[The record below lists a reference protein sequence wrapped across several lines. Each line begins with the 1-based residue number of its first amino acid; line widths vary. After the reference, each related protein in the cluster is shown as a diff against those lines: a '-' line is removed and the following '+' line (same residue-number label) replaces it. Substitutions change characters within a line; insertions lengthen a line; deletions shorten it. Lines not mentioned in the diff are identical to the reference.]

1 MNAVLFSLLS
11 LRRRTYLIVKD
22 HRAIGAQARYGGQ
35 CILRGRCGMGVD
47 NGVET
52 RSDEDTKDGR
62 GGFTTKDTKAR
73 EGGGERRNRRWRR
86 WAQMIFQHARRQTGA
101 TTIFYRRDA
110 EDAENDGVNLS
121 RPDIG

>member
-22 HRAIGAQARYGGQ
+22 HRAIGSQARYGGQ

-62 GGFTTKDTKAR
+62 GGARRRGFTAETQRTQRTTELTTKDTKGSGDDGTADSAD
-73 EGGGERRNRRWRR
+73 GRR
-86 WAQMIFQHARRQTGA
+86 
-101 TTIFYRRDA
+101 
-110 EDAENDGVNLS
+110 
-121 RPDIG
+121 

>member
-22 HRAIGAQARYGGQ
+22 HRAIGSQARYGGQ

-62 GGFTTKDTKAR
+62 GEHDDDFLPSWRGRDKLRAQRTQRTTELTTKETKA
-73 EGGGERRNRRWRR
+73 EDD
-86 WAQMIFQHARRQTGA
+86 QT
-101 TTIFYRRDA
+101 TDYTDFKDYTD
-110 EDAENDGVNLS
+110 
-121 RPDIG
+121 

>member
-22 HRAIGAQARYGGQ
+22 HRAIGSQARYGGQ
-35 CILRGRCGMGVD
+35 CILRGRCGMGED

-62 GGFTTKDTKAR
+62 GEHD
-73 EGGGERRNRRWRR
+73 
-86 WAQMIFQHARRQTGA
+86 
-101 TTIFYRRDA
+101 
-110 EDAENDGVNLS
+110 DGVS
-121 RPDIG
+121 S